1 MTKNEFSN
9 PVAVDFAPVGSSCH
23 WCGKPA
29 EYELTAIGGAFHN
42 MSALFCR
49 SCGREFIKAI
59 TGSYD
64 QRIPVAPKHGET
76 LRTISSEHAAY
87 AEMPVD

>member
-1 MTKNEFSN
+1 MATNEFSS
-9 PVAVDFAPVGSSCH
+9 PVAVDFAPTGSRCH
-23 WCGKPA
+23 WCGEMA

-49 SCGREFIKAI
+49 PCGNAFIKTI

-64 QRIPVAPKHGET
+64 QGILGAPKRGEALKT
-76 LRTISSEHAAY
+76 PSLGYTASSEMAG
-87 AEMPVD
+87 D

>member
-1 MTKNEFSN
+1 MATNEFSS
-9 PVAVDFAPVGSSCH
+9 PAAIDFAPAGSRCY
-23 WCGKPA
+23 WCGEAA

-49 SCGREFIKAI
+49 SCGNKFIKAI

-64 QRIPVAPKHGET
+64 QDIPVAPKPGET
-76 LRTISSEHAAY
+76 SYTVPSSYAAY
-87 AEMPVD
+87 SEMPRE

>member
-1 MTKNEFSN
+1 MATNEFSS
-9 PVAVDFAPVGSSCH
+9 PVAIDFAPTGSRCH
-23 WCGKPA
+23 WCGEVA

-49 SCGREFIKAI
+49 SCGNEFIKTI

-64 QRIPVAPKHGET
+64 VDILVAPKQGET
-76 LRTISSEHAAY
+76 LHTVPLGYAAY
-87 AEMPVD
+87 PEMPGG